1 MTNEIAFD
9 IIKMM
14 VEDID
19 RKTNERKTTMK
30 KVIFDGNDS
39 KTVETLK
46 SLMDNGE
53 LKKGVY
59 TKVVFKSI
67 KEAYKSYEK
76 ENGKT
81 LIEKVTEGV
90 VRFGIDYYNTA
101 TYKNKII
108 DPNKEPNRNGISQYD
123 SLVSGYE
130 DLLVETDRNG
140 VVSHK
145 IKMYASK
152 SDSLRMVSKWYLNG
166 VETTKSALE
175 GIMKAES
182 KPKNEDDFIT
192 FTVKAQNLISI
203 GG

>member
-1 MTNEIAFD
+1 
-9 IIKMM
+9 
-14 VEDID
+14 
-19 RKTNERKTTMK
+19 MK

-53 LKKGVY
+53 LKKGAY
-59 TKVVFKSI
+59 TKVVYKTI
-67 KEAYKSYEK
+67 KEAYTNYEK

-81 LIEKVTEGV
+81 VIEKVTEGV
-90 VRFGIDYYNTA
+90 VRFGINYYSTS

-108 DPNKEPNRNGISQYD
+108 DESNEPNRSNNASQYD

-130 DLLVETDRNG
+130 NLLIETNRNG

-145 IKMYASK
+145 IKVYASK
-152 SDSLRMVSKWYLNG
+152 SDSLRMTSKWYLNG
-166 VETTKSALE
+166 VEVDKSALN

-182 KPKNEDDFIT
+182 KPKDENNFIT
-192 FTVKAQNLISI
+192 FTIKAQNLISI

>member
-1 MTNEIAFD
+1 
-9 IIKMM
+9 
-14 VEDID
+14 
-19 RKTNERKTTMK
+19 MK

-53 LKKGVY
+53 LKKGAY
-59 TKVVFKSI
+59 TKVVYKTI

-81 LIEKVTEGV
+81 VIEKVTEGV
-90 VRFGIDYYNTA
+90 VRFGINYYNTS

-108 DPNKEPNRNGISQYD
+108 DESKEPNRSNGSQYD

-130 DLLVETDRNG
+130 DLLVETNRNG

-145 IKMYASK
+145 ISIRKQERQFENDK
-152 SDSLRMVSKWYLNG
+152 QMVSQWR
-166 VETTKSALE
+166 
-175 GIMKAES
+175 
-182 KPKNEDDFIT
+182 
-192 FTVKAQNLISI
+192 
-203 GG
+203 

>member
-1 MTNEIAFD
+1 
-9 IIKMM
+9 
-14 VEDID
+14 
-19 RKTNERKTTMK
+19 MK

-46 SLMDNGE
+46 SLVDNGE

-81 LIEKVTEGV
+81 VIEKVTEGV
-90 VRFGIDYYNTA
+90 VRFGIDYYNTS

-108 DPNKEPNRNGISQYD
+108 DESKEPNRSNGSQYD

-130 DLLVETDRNG
+130 DLLVETNRNG
-140 VVSHK
+140 IVSHK
-145 IKMYASK
+145 VKMYASK
-152 SDSLRMVSKWYLNG
+152 SDSLRMASKWYLNG
-166 VETTKSALE
+166 VEVDKSDLD

-192 FTVKAQNLISI
+192 FTIKAQNLISI

>member
-1 MTNEIAFD
+1 
-9 IIKMM
+9 
-14 VEDID
+14 
-19 RKTNERKTTMK
+19 MK
-30 KVIFDGNDS
+30 KFIFDGNDS
-39 KTVETLK
+39 RTVETLK

-53 LKKGVY
+53 LKKGAY

-81 LIEKVTEGV
+81 VIEKVTEGV
-90 VRFGIDYYNTA
+90 VRFGIDYYNTS

-108 DPNKEPNRNGISQYD
+108 DSNKEPNRNGSQYD
-123 SLVSGYE
+123 NLVSGYE
-130 DLLVETDRNG
+130 DLLVETNRNG

-152 SDSLRMVSKWYLNG
+152 SDSLRMASKWYLNG
-166 VETTKSALE
+166 VEVDKSALE

-192 FTVKAQNLISI
+192 FTIKAQNLISI